1 MNESF
6 IHTQKGAMPRSKSA
20 NTAIREEAKARI
32 LQAARKVF
40 ARKGTAA
47 TMAAVA
53 EEAGISQGL
62 AYRYF
67 PSKEAILTELVR
79 QMAESGGGASAKI
92 KRIPGSP
99 AQKLGLLISYILD
112 SRREQPEFYQ
122 LLYKVLYDD
131 KLEGGVREVVNRSGK
146 AMLGQI
152 RGLVVE
158 GQASGEIAD
167 DDPDQLVG
175 ALMACLDG
183 ISRAMVILDPEAARA
198 SIPDARVIMRMLRPD
213 PPR

>member
-1 MNESF
+1 
-6 IHTQKGAMPRSKSA
+6 MPRDKKA
-20 NTAIREEAKARI
+20 NREMREEAKTKI
-32 LQAARKVF
+32 LQASRTVF
-40 ARKGTAA
+40 ARRGMAA
-47 TMAAVA
+47 TMAEVA
-53 EEAGISQGL
+53 KEAGISQGL

-79 QMAESGGGASAKI
+79 QMAESGGGASEKI

-99 AQKLGLLISYILD
+99 AQKLGLLVSYILD

-122 LLYKVLYDD
+122 LLYRVLYDD
-131 KLEGGVREVVNRSGK
+131 KLEGGVREVVDKSGK
-146 AMLGQI
+146 VMQVLI
-152 RGLVVE
+152 RELILE

-183 ISRAMVILDPEAARA
+183 ISRAMLNLDPKAARA
-198 SIPDARVIMRMLRPD
+198 SIPDARVIVRMLRPD
-213 PPR
+213 PPTVNNG

>member
-1 MNESF
+1 
-6 IHTQKGAMPRSKSA
+6 MPRSKSA
-20 NTAIREEAKARI
+20 NIEVREEAKARI
-32 LQAARKVF
+32 LEAARKVF
-40 ARKGTAA
+40 ARNGTAA
-47 TMAAVA
+47 TMAEVA
-53 EEAGISQGL
+53 KESGMSQGL

-79 QMAESGGGASAKI
+79 QMAESGGGASETI

-99 AQKLGLLISYILD
+99 ALRLSLLVSHILD

-122 LLYKVLYDD
+122 LLYRVLYDD
-131 KLEGGVREVVNRSGK
+131 KLEGGVREVVNKSGK
-146 AMLGQI
+146 VMQGLI
-152 RGLVVE
+152 RGLIVE
-158 GQASGEIAD
+158 GQATGEIAD

-183 ISRAMVILDPEAARA
+183 ISRAMLNLDPETARA

-213 PPR
+213 PPTVKKG